1 MSGPYAIELARPG
14 DVAAL
19 PAIEREA
26 AALFGGLHVAAS
38 VLAET
43 TPVEVLAKAQAEG
56 RLWIARARNGAP
68 VGFALVD
75 AVDGCPHLAEMDV
88 VPAHGQRGIG
98 RALLEAVCG
107 QAAAAGHGALTL
119 TTFRDVR
126 WNAPFYARAGF
137 RELATA
143 ELGPGLAAI
152 LRDEARRGLDPARR
166 VAMRRQLAPAH
177 AAAERGEEGRA

>member
-1 MSGPYAIELARPG
+1 VSAARAIELASPG

-26 AALFGGLHVAAS
+26 GSLFGGLHVADS

-43 TPVEVLAKAQAEG
+43 TPLAVLAKAQADG
-56 RLWIARARNGAP
+56 RLWIARARGGAP

-75 AVDGCPHLAEMDV
+75 VVDGSPHLAEMDV
-88 VPAHGQRGIG
+88 LPAHGQRGIG
-98 RALLEAVCG
+98 RALLEAVCA
-107 QAAAAGHGALTL
+107 QAAAAGHGELTL
-119 TTFRDVR
+119 TTFRDVP

-137 RELATA
+137 RELAAT

-152 LRDEARRGLDPARR
+152 LRAEARRGLDPARR
-166 VAMRRQLAPAH
+166 VAMRRSLVPAH
-177 AAAERGEEGRA
+177 AAAARGEEGRG